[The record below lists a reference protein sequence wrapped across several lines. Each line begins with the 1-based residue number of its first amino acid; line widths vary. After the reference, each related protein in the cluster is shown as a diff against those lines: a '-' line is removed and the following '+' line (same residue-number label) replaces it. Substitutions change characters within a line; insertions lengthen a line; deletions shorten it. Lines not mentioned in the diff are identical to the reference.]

1 LKQLFTIILFSIIF
15 TTSCTSCEAQTEQQA
30 LEQLR
35 MLTKDGNLPQES
47 VVLSI
52 ENRFSNQKTGALAKL
67 LRARIRLQNLD
78 GNGAAEIAN
87 SNVIKQKT
95 TLGDYALWLRG
106 KGLMQATRY
115 NEAVSA
121 FQQLTVEFP
130 ASLRLR
136 DAKLLWAESALNG
149 GQPNN
154 IQNILQDLLAKN
166 DVAALLL
173 LAKSFEASGNQA
185 NAITNYRKL
194 YFVGAGSNEAK
205 EAETK
210 LTTWQQILTPNS
222 ADEAIMRFE
231 KLIAAK
237 NYVEAEKALL
247 SFPINFTAAQNVKR
261 IVMYSSLRKMNDAQ
275 NAFNLIPLTATEKL
289 PAYNELAKGY
299 ANARLWPN
307 ARTVCDEMRRNFA
320 TNAMTPKTFVQVG
333 MIARDAK
340 NKLEENYYLQTTL
353 SSYPNAVEIAQ
364 VQFEFA
370 WMSHD
375 AKNYLVSSQQLT
387 EHLARY
393 ADKDTTY
400 RGRAGYWSARDSE
413 LAGKIAEAC
422 ALYDGLLAR
431 YDSNWYGYL
440 AAQRITALRS
450 QGKCTTL
457 TAPNPTVAQAVA
469 NLKKVTVAAETSTA
483 KEQEKIVKSSDLG
496 TIGLFDWA
504 IDELN
509 DAQRTAPN
517 SPKVNLGLAR
527 LYRLKFDKVNALL
540 ALAKSYPDYSQ
551 MKPEELSREEWDIF
565 YQLTDWN
572 LIKQWATA
580 RNLDKYQI
588 AGFIRQESVFN
599 PRAKSHANAYGL
611 MQLLIP
617 TAKTL
622 AKQDGL
628 GVDINGESLF
638 QPAINIQLGTKYIRQ
653 QFDRFGRIEYVACA
667 YNAGPNRVPQWTST
681 LPFEID
687 EFVEA
692 IPFKETKGYVQG
704 VIRNSAQYRR
714 LYDENGQFKPNVGT
728 KPLRNEI
735 DTKTRDRIAEEF
747 PDVRIDDSVIAEEEE

>member
-1 LKQLFTIILFSIIF
+1 LKNLFIIILFSVIF

-35 MLTKDGNLPQES
+35 MLTKDGNLPPEN
-47 VVLSI
+47 VVLQI
-52 ENRFSNQKTGALAKL
+52 ENRFANQKTGALAKL
-67 LRARIRLQNLD
+67 LRARIRLQNGD
-78 GNGAAEIAN
+78 GNGAAEILN

-95 TLGDYALWLRG
+95 TLGDYVLWLRG
-106 KGLMQATRY
+106 KSLAQATRY
-115 NEAVSA
+115 NEAISA

-130 ASLRLR
+130 SSLRLR

-149 GQPNN
+149 GQANN
-154 IQNILQDLLAKN
+154 VQNILQDLLAKN
-166 DVAALLL
+166 DVSALLL
-173 LAKSFEASGNQA
+173 SARSFEASGNQT
-185 NAITNYRKL
+185 NAITNYRKV
-194 YFVGAGSNEAK
+194 YFIGAGSNEAK

-210 LTTWQQILTPNS
+210 LTTLSQILTPNTQ
-222 ADEAIMRFE
+222 DEAIMRFE
-231 KLIAAK
+231 KLLAAK
-237 NYVEAEKALL
+237 NYVEAEKTLA
-247 SFPINFTAAQNVKR
+247 SFPMNFTPSQNVKR
-261 IVMYSSLRKMNDAQ
+261 IVMYSALRKMPDAQ
-275 NAFNLIPLTATEKL
+275 NAFNAIPLTATEK
-289 PAYNELAKGY
+289 PEAYNQLAKGY
-299 ANARLWPN
+299 ANARLWAN
-307 ARTVCDEMRRNFA
+307 ARQVCDEMRRNFA
-320 TNAMTPKTFVQVG
+320 TNALTPKTFVQVG

-340 NKLEENYYLQTTL
+340 NKVDENYFLQTTL
-353 SSYPNAVEIAQ
+353 SAYPNAVDVAQ
-364 VQFEFA
+364 TQFELA
-370 WMSHD
+370 WMNHESS
-375 AKNYLVSSQQLT
+375 NYLVSSQQLT

-393 ADKDTTY
+393 ADKDTTF

-413 LAGKIAEAC
+413 RAGKVAEAC

-450 QGKCTTL
+450 QGKCTTS
-457 TAPNPTVAQAVA
+457 TAPNPIVAQAVA

-483 KEQEKIVKSSDLG
+483 KEQERITKSNDLG

-509 DAQRTAPN
+509 EAQRTASN

-527 LYRLKFDKVNALL
+527 LYRQKFDNVNALL

-565 YQLTDWN
+565 YQLTNWD

-580 RNLDKYQI
+580 RQLDKYQV
-588 AGFIRQESVFN
+588 AGLIRQESVFN
-599 PRAKSHANAYGL
+599 PRAKSGANAYGL

-617 TAKTL
+617 TARIL

-638 QPAINIQLGTKYIRQ
+638 QPAVNIQLGTKYIRQ

-681 LPFEID
+681 LPSEMD

-692 IPFKETKGYVQG
+692 IPFKETKSYVQG

-714 LYDENGQFKPNVGT
+714 LYDDNGQFKSNVGT

-735 DTKTRDRIAEEF
+735 DTKTRERIAEEF
-747 PDVRIDDSVIAEEEE
+747 PDVKIDDSYTAEE

>member
-1 LKQLFTIILFSIIF
+1 MKNLFIIILFSIIF

-35 MLTKDGNLPQES
+35 MLTKDGNLPPEN
-47 VVLSI
+47 VVLQI
-52 ENRFSNQKTGALAKL
+52 ENRFSNSKTGALAKL

-78 GNGAAEIAN
+78 GNGAAEILN

-95 TLGDYALWLRG
+95 TLGDYGLWLRG
-106 KGLMQATRY
+106 KSLMQAARY
-115 NEAVSA
+115 NEAIPA

-130 ASLRLR
+130 TSLRLR
-136 DAKLLWAESALNG
+136 EAKLLWAESALNG
-149 GQPNN
+149 GQANSIP
-154 IQNILQDLLAKN
+154 NILQDLLAKN
-166 DVAALLL
+166 DVSALLL
-173 LAKSFEASGNQA
+173 LAKSYDASGNQA
-185 NAITNYRKL
+185 NAITNYRKV
-194 YFVGAGSNEAK
+194 YFIGAGSNEAK

-210 LTTWQQILTPNS
+210 LTALSQILTPNTQ
-222 ADEAIMRFE
+222 DEAVMRFE

-237 NYVEAEKALL
+237 NYVEAEKTLA
-247 SFPINFTAAQNVKR
+247 SFPVNFTLTQNIKR
-261 IVMYSSLRKMNDAQ
+261 IVMYSALRKMPEAQ
-275 NAFNLIPLTATEKL
+275 NIFAMIPMNAAEKTS
-289 PAYNELAKGY
+289 AYNELAKGY
-299 ANARLWPN
+299 ANARLWAN
-307 ARTVCDEMRRNFA
+307 ARQVCDEMRRNFA
-320 TNAMTPKTFVQVG
+320 ANPLVPKTFAQVG

-340 NKLEENYYLQTTL
+340 SKVDETYFLQTTL
-353 SSYPNAVEIAQ
+353 SAYPNAVEIAQ
-364 VQFEFA
+364 TQFELA

-375 AKNYLVSSQQLT
+375 AKNYVVSSQQLT

-413 LAGKIAEAC
+413 RAGKIAEAC

-440 AAQRITALRS
+440 AAQRIAALRS
-450 QGKCTTL
+450 NGKCTASA
-457 TAPNPTVAQAVA
+457 APNPTVAQAVA

-483 KEQEKIVKSSDLG
+483 KEQERIIKSNDLG

-509 DAQRTAPN
+509 EAQRTAPN

-527 LYRLKFDKVNALL
+527 LYRQKFDNVNALL

-565 YQLTDWN
+565 YQLTNWD
-572 LIKQWATA
+572 LVKQWANA
-580 RNLDKYQI
+580 RQLDKYQI

-599 PRAKSHANAYGL
+599 PRAKSGANAYGL

-617 TAKTL
+617 TARIL

-628 GVDINGESLF
+628 AVDINSESLF
-638 QPAINIQLGTKYIRQ
+638 QPTTNIQLGTKYIRQ

-681 LPFEID
+681 LPNEID

-692 IPFKETKGYVQG
+692 IPFKETKSYVQG
-704 VIRNSAQYRR
+704 IIRNSAQYRR
-714 LYDENGQFKPNVGT
+714 LYDDNGQFKPNVGT

-735 DTKTRDRIAEEF
+735 DTKTRERIAEEF
-747 PDVRIDDSVIAEEEE
+747 SDVRIDETIVAEE